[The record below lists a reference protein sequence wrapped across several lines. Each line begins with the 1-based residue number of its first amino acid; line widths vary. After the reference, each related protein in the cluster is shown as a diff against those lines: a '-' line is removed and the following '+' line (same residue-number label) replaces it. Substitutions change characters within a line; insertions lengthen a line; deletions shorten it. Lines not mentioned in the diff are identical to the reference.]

1 MNFEA
6 AAARTKIR
14 RSGSKTSTLE
24 ACSCLRQVYRGAS
37 LVSLSGGTLGA
48 GVISRIRPQEEVE
61 VSKVC
66 GTEQLAAS
74 WNSTIVQNRT
84 IAFAVGG
91 QQ

>member
-37 LVSLSGGTLGA
+37 PLSLSGDTLGA
-48 GVISRIRPQEEVE
+48 GVISRIRPHGRGWGEQGVRN
-61 VSKVC
+61 
-66 GTEQLAAS
+66 GTTGGFLE
-74 WNSTIVQNRT
+74 STIVQNRT
-84 IAFAVGG
+84 I
-91 QQ
+91 